1 MEIFKKVKHFNSMP
15 LKTWFPWQYHYT
27 SVRIQPSVRRQ
38 ICLHVP
44 NLRGCLFSEV
54 SIYPWSSFFLSI
66 HLSVVIFFLKYPFNV
81 CFCSV
86 RRLKNSE
93 STQDLLQT
101 RKLNE
106 RRVSLDSND
115 NQFIEPIDLEDHVSA
130 HVNSTMVTGE

>member
-1 MEIFKKVKHFNSMP
+1 M
-15 LKTWFPWQYHYT
+15 
-27 SVRIQPSVRRQ
+27 
-38 ICLHVP
+38 
-44 NLRGCLFSEV
+44 
-54 SIYPWSSFFLSI
+54 
-66 HLSVVIFFLKYPFNV
+66 VIFFLKYPFNV